1 MNAKDCKHEQE
12 HQAAVERAKGAELST
27 EIVAKV
33 CNIFRILGEPSRMKI
48 VLALTKGELCVFHIV
63 EACGGTQSAVSHQ
76 LRVLKDNGIVKARRD
91 GQNVVYSIADEHVW
105 EIVEMGVA
113 HIACAL

>member
-1 MNAKDCKHEQE
+1 MNAKNCMHEQE
-12 HQAAVERAKGAELST
+12 HKAAVERVKGAGFST
-27 EIVAKV
+27 DSVEKV
-33 CNIFRILGEPSRMKI
+33 CNIFRVLGEPSRMKI
-48 VLALTKGELCVFHIV
+48 VLALMKGELCVFHIV

-91 GQNVVYSIADEHVW
+91 GQNVLYSIADEHVR

-113 HIACAL
+113 HTACHQ